1 MNINVAEHR
10 YVYLL
15 SSTIANKCH
24 MAYNKCHLKLYNIIK
39 LIAHKN
45 VILWCTK
52 SLIHMPATFFTLE
65 VQEETRTMG
74 GTHYSPLSS
83 SSWQKSPTLSSPF
96 GFSFFNSG
104 MVHTMECAWYW
115 RDKLHQQQHHT
126 SLLSKKSRL

>member
-1 MNINVAEHR
+1 MNIKVAEHR
-10 YVYLL
+10 YVYLF
-15 SSTIANKCH
+15 SSTMANRFH
-24 MAYNKCHLKLYNIIK
+24 MAYNKSHLKFYNIIK
-39 LIAHKN
+39 LIVYKN
-45 VILWCTK
+45 VKLRGTK

-83 SSWQKSPTLSSPF
+83 SSWQKSPTLSSPLR
-96 GFSFFNSG
+96 FSFFNSG